1 MLEEPKTATERLI
14 EEMKAVKLDNNS
26 LEKSEILT
34 MFNITALRE
43 LAESIKFSRRRNYCQ
58 TQEHSQ
64 QPHRCFYH

>member
-43 LAESIKFSRRRNYCQ
+43 LAESIKFSRRRN
-58 TQEHSQ
+58 
-64 QPHRCFYH
+64 